1 MRSQRRSLSLAPN
14 FEPPLEGARRLGNPQ
29 DSGDPARRDP
39 ASRATLPC
47 RHQPRGRQ
55 PGSRRVLGL
64 GAATGTPRRSP
75 HDGRSTSYASSDE
88 TGSAARR
95 FAERSLRLA
104 LEVLDG
110 RRPVGQLRPVAEPT
124 VVAAVETLTRTG
136 AADRRL
142 GAAQLVSVRATIVAP
157 GTAEVFGG
165 YDRGNRRFAVAAR
178 IVARRGDWRLTAL
191 RLR

>member
-1 MRSQRRSLSLAPN
+1 MP
-14 FEPPLEGARRLGNPQ
+14 
-29 DSGDPARRDP
+29 
-39 ASRATLPC
+39 
-47 RHQPRGRQ
+47 GR
-55 PGSRRVLGL
+55 
-64 GAATGTPRRSP
+64 GAAAGGPGGTPRRSP
-75 HDGRSTSYASSDE
+75 HDGRSTSYASSAE
-88 TGSAARR
+88 TGSEATR
-95 FAERSLRLA
+95 FAERSLRLV

-142 GAAQLVSVRATIVAP
+142 GSAQLASVRATMVAP

-178 IVARRGDWRLTAL
+178 IVARRGDWRLSAL